1 MHWNTL
7 NKQTN
12 NDLRILNENAT
23 KEDTTPVL
31 KYIENG
37 YHLKSKHRQP
47 LSPPS
52 APVPMTEIQ
61 RYTMKKM
68 SNGVIDKHGLA
79 IYSRVELRL
88 Y

>member
-7 NKQTN
+7 NKLTN
-12 NDLRILNENAT
+12 HDLRILNENTT

-31 KYIENG
+31 KYIKIG
-37 YHLKSKHRQP
+37 YHLISIRRQT

-61 RYTMKKM
+61 RYTRENM
-68 SNGVIDKHGLA
+68 SNGVINKH
-79 IYSRVELRL
+79 
-88 Y
+88 